1 MRPSASPGVMTH
13 TRFSASVPPFGSAT
27 PRAGCQSSPPA
38 APSVNQIRGPQN
50 GEVTDAN
57 SRPVRASRIA

>member
-13 TRFSASVPPFGSAT
+13 TRFSAASPPLGSAT
-27 PRAGCQSSPPA
+27 PRAGTQSPPGS
-38 APSVNQIRGPQN
+38 PSVNQIRGPQN

-57 SRPVRASRIA
+57 SRPVRASRVA

>member
-1 MRPSASPGVMTH
+1 MTH
-13 TRFSASVPPFGSAT
+13 TRRNAAMPPLGSAT
-27 PRAGCQSSPPA
+27 PRAGCQSSPPG